1 MTLRE
6 TSAAMLR
13 PDSDLIGVTQP
24 AVSASNLTGEITS
37 LGRDFI
43 RSIING
49 RDERARSQR
58 NAVSAFSIRVASAGL
73 LYITQILLARWMG
86 GYEYGIYVF
95 VWTWVAL
102 LGGLSPLGLNMA
114 VIRMVPEYRERNDFA
129 RLRGLTHGCNLLIL
143 AVSTAVAAAG
153 ITGLWL
159 FQDFV
164 AHYYLLPGYLAL
176 VCVPLYALGNLQDG
190 FGRSRGWM
198 NMALLPPYILRPLL
212 VLIGMVLAH
221 DIGLQMSAVTAAGA
235 AIIATW
241 ASAVLQT
248 ILISRRIDAETPA
261 SATAA
266 VRQYDFRHW
275 LNISAP
281 LLVISACELILQN
294 ADVLIVSA
302 YLNPSEVGI
311 YFAAAKTMSLI
322 MFVHYAVGSAVA
334 NRFAALN
341 ARSDREGLEICAQ
354 EAVRWTF
361 WPSLAAALAI
371 LALGHPLL
379 WLFGPQF
386 TSGYPVMLI
395 LVIGLLVRSSMGPA
409 EFLLNML
416 GQQRLCAAAM
426 VTSAALN
433 IVLSLI
439 LVPVYGLIGAA
450 VATSASL
457 IVLSILQYRIVRT
470 RLQLDI
476 AIWRIW
482 KRV

>member
-6 TSAAMLR
+6 TSAAMLS
-13 PDSDLIGVTQP
+13 PDCDLAGPAQP
-24 AVSASNLTGEITS
+24 AMPASNLVGEITS
-37 LGRDFI
+37 LGTGFVRD
-43 RSIING
+43 IING
-49 RDERARSQR
+49 KDERARSQR

-73 LYITQILLARWMG
+73 LYLTQILLARWMG

-95 VWTWVAL
+95 VWTWVAV

-114 VIRMVPEYRERNDFA
+114 VIRMVPEYREKGDFA
-129 RLRGLTHGCNLLIL
+129 RLRGLTQGCNLLIL
-143 AVSTAVAAAG
+143 GVSTGVAAAG
-153 ITGLWL
+153 MAGLWL

-176 VCVPLYALGNLQDG
+176 ICVPLYALGNLQDG

-212 VLIGMVLAH
+212 VLIAMVIAH
-221 DIGLQMSAVTAAGA
+221 DIGLDMSAVTAAGA
-235 AIIATW
+235 AIVATW
-241 ASAVLQT
+241 VSAILQT
-248 ILISRRIDAETPA
+248 ILINRRIAAETPA
-261 SATAA
+261 NAA
-266 VRQYDFRHW
+266 ARPSYDFRHW
-275 LNISAP
+275 LNISLP
-281 LLVISACELILQN
+281 LLVISACELMLQN

-302 YLNPSEVGI
+302 YSSPSEVGI

-341 ARSDREGLEICAQ
+341 TRSDREGLQICAQ

-361 WPSLAAALAI
+361 WPSLAAALVI

-386 TSGYPVMLI
+386 TSGFPVMMI
-395 LVIGLLVRSSMGPA
+395 LVAGLLVRSSIGPA

-416 GQQRLCAAAM
+416 GQQRRCAAAM

-433 IVLSLI
+433 IALNLL
-439 LVPVYGLIGAA
+439 LVPVWGLVGAA
-450 VATSASL
+450 IATSASL

-470 RLQLDI
+470 RLQVDI

-482 KRV
+482 KRT